1 MFGPL
6 ILAGILVSVLLAG
19 RIVEAHRDGP
29 VVEESLLA
37 IPVKCPPDKGRH

>member
-6 ILAGILVSVLLAG
+6 ILAGILVSVLLAS
-19 RIVEAHRDGP
+19 RIVEAHGDGL

-37 IPVKCPPDKGRH
+37 IPVKSPQDRNRR